1 MMKIVKNFKT
11 SAFTVSI
18 LLSAFSTSLSSCSSN
33 SESDGSVN
41 EVSMEENTM
50 ETFEITEQQ
59 FTSSVMKM
67 GQLEVKPFHDLVK
80 ANGMFDVPPENRAS
94 VSSYFGG
101 TVKSIQLLPGE
112 KVKKGQILFVL
123 ENPDFVQ
130 LQQEYLEAK
139 SQLHYLESDYER
151 QKNLVKDSVT
161 SRKNFLKAESDF
173 LSTQVKVESIG
184 KKLMLMNIS
193 PSNLTFETIRSSI
206 SIPSPITGYIT
217 KININLGEF
226 LNPAE
231 TAISLVNTDHL
242 HLEINIFEKDLS
254 SVKIGQHILFNIQ
267 NGSEMDYEAT
277 VHLVNKTIDPE
288 NRTIGIHGHLID
300 ESLNDLF
307 TPGMYLEARI
317 EVSSGSVLALPEA
330 AVVDMENNY
339 YVLVLDQQT
348 GENYSFVKKEVQIGA
363 KSNGFVEIINA
374 KSFKNS
380 DQFLTSGAFD
390 LILE

>member
-300 ESLNDLF
+300 ESLNDIF

>member
-33 SESDGSVN
+33 SESHGSVN

-139 SQLHYLESDYER
+139 SQLHYLESNYER

-193 PSNLTFETIRSSI
+193 TSNLTFETIRSSI

>member
-1 MMKIVKNFKT
+1 MKIVKNFKT

-18 LLSAFSTSLSSCSSN
+18 LLGAFSTSLSSCSSN
-33 SESDGSVN
+33 SENDASVDV
-41 EVSMEENTM
+41 VSKEENAM

-67 GQLEVKPFHDLVK
+67 GKLEVKPFHDLVK

-112 KVKKGQILFVL
+112 KVRKGQILFVL

-139 SQLHYLESDYER
+139 SQLHYLQSDYER

-206 SIPSPITGYIT
+206 SIPSPINGYIT

-226 LNPAE
+226 LNPTE

-254 SVKIGQHILFNIQ
+254 NVKVGQHILFNIQ
-267 NGSEMDYEAT
+267 NGSKIDYEAA

-317 EVSSGSVLALPEA
+317 EVSSDSVLALPEDA
-330 AVVDMENNY
+330 IVDMENNY
-339 YVLVLDQQT
+339 YVLVLDHKSN
-348 GENYSFVKKEVQIGA
+348 ENYSFVKKEVQIGA

-374 KSFKNS
+374 ESFKNS

>member
-11 SAFTVSI
+11 SILAVVI
-18 LLSAFSTSLSSCSSN
+18 LLGALSTSLSSCSSN
-33 SESDGSVN
+33 SENDASTDV
-41 EVSMEENTM
+41 VSTEENAM

-59 FTSSVMKM
+59 FTSSAMKM
-67 GQLEVKPFHDLVK
+67 GKLEVQTFHDLVK

-112 KVKKGQILFVL
+112 KVEKGQILFVL

-139 SQLHYLESDYER
+139 SQLNYLESDYER

-173 LSTQVKVESIG
+173 LSTQAKVESIG

-193 PSNLTFETIRSSI
+193 PSNLTFKTIRSSI
-206 SIPSPITGYIT
+206 SIPSPINGYIT
-217 KININLGEF
+217 KININLGES
-226 LNPAE
+226 LNPKE

-242 HLEINIFEKDLS
+242 HLEINIFEKDLTK
-254 SVKIGQHILFNIQ
+254 VKVGQRILFTTQ
-267 NGSEMDYEAT
+267 NEPSKDYEAT

-288 NRTIGIHGHLID
+288 HRTIGIHGHLID

-317 EVSSGSVLALPEA
+317 EVSSDSVLALPEA
-330 AVVDMENNY
+330 AVVDMETKY
-339 YVLVLDQQT
+339 FVLVLAQQT
-348 GENYSFVKKEVQIGA
+348 NENYSFVKKEVQIGQ
-363 KSNGFVEIINA
+363 KSNGFIEIKNA
-374 KSFKNS
+374 GAFKNS
-380 DQFLTSGAFD
+380 DQFLTNGAFD

>member
-18 LLSAFSTSLSSCSSN
+18 LLGAFSTSLSSCSSN
-33 SESDGSVN
+33 SENDASVDV
-41 EVSMEENTM
+41 VSKEENAM

-67 GQLEVKPFHDLVK
+67 GKLEVKPFHDLVK

-112 KVKKGQILFVL
+112 KVEKGQILFVL

-139 SQLHYLESDYER
+139 SQLHYLQSDYER

-161 SRKNFLKAESDF
+161 SRKNFLKVESDF

-206 SIPSPITGYIT
+206 SIPSPINGYIT

-254 SVKIGQHILFNIQ
+254 NVKVGQHILFNIQ
-267 NGSEMDYEAT
+267 NGSKIDYEAA

-317 EVSSGSVLALPEA
+317 EVSSDSVLALPEDA
-330 AVVDMENNY
+330 IVDMENNY

-348 GENYSFVKKEVQIGA
+348 NENYSFVKKEVQIGA
-363 KSNGFVEIINA
+363 KSNGFVEILNA
-374 KSFKNS
+374 ESFKNS

>member
-33 SESDGSVN
+33 SERDGSVN

-112 KVKKGQILFVL
+112 KVEKGQILFVL

-161 SRKNFLKAESDF
+161 SKKNFLKAESDF

-217 KININLGEF
+217 KININLGEL

-317 EVSSGSVLALPEA
+317 EVSSDSVQALPEA
-330 AVVDMENNY
+330 TVVDMENKY
-339 YVLVLDQQT
+339 YVLVLEQQT
-348 GENYSFVKKEVQIGA
+348 NENYTFVKKEVQIGA